1 MLTSTAFHLVKKYQ
15 SISKKVKHSSSKLIA
30 ISEPNDEG
38 NCKVFFELN
47 GQPRDVLVP
56 NKKIAASV
64 AVRAQADETNVNHVG
79 APMPGMIV
87 KCMVAPG
94 DKVEKNDPLAD
105 YGSYENGNFY
115 LC

>member
-1 MLTSTAFHLVKKYQ
+1 MIPTHVNFYGLPLGEEV
-15 SISKKVKHSSSKLIA
+15 SIDIEEGKTLIIKLIA

-87 KCMVAPG
+87 KCMVVPMI
-94 DKVEKNDPLAD
+94 KLRRTILYSLWKL
-105 YGSYENGNFY
+105 
-115 LC
+115 